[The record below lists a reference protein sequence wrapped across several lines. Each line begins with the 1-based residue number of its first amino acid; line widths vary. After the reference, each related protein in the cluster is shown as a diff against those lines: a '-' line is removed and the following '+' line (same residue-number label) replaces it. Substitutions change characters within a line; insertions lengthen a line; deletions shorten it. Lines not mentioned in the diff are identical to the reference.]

1 VRGDQQLTKA
11 SSNPK
16 YGEYKGSLGY
26 FLGFFMFLSTG
37 FALVLNPRRR
47 NLGGKAESAC
57 EEFEDNE
64 GGMLV
69 C

>member
-1 VRGDQQLTKA
+1 
-11 SSNPK
+11 
-16 YGEYKGSLGY
+16 
-26 FLGFFMFLSTG
+26 MFLSTG